1 VRTRFPS
8 RKGPIVGLIYLGLI
22 CLLFFLIGL
31 PAIRAGNF
39 IMLFFWLLILAL
51 LGVTWFGIYY
61 VVDDGNL
68 IVKVGPFTERTV
80 PIGEISTI
88 HRSYQLQSSSSGP
101 SLKKLKV
108 RFKGGYALITPGLR
122 QSSWKHLKQ
131 STRKYI

>member
-1 VRTRFPS
+1 
-8 RKGPIVGLIYLGLI
+8 
-22 CLLFFLIGL
+22 
-31 PAIRAGNF
+31 
-39 IMLFFWLLILAL
+39 MLFFWLLILAL

-108 RFKGGYALITPGLR
+108 RFKGGYALITPGREAEFLEALKTVNPKIYIDLTI
-122 QSSWKHLKQ
+122 SS
-131 STRKYI
+131 SI